1 MLRYHMAVVTRDN
14 ALKREV
20 QRVTAATGSTA
31 DFVADA
37 GALDAKKPLNLAI
50 FDARSDLPSK
60 SFFDRVPRESRIQ
73 YILQGDTLIER
84 ISLLREPRVTSLL
97 CHDARFD
104 DDEFIASAT
113 KALRGEVFG
122 LQKYFPW
129 GVTTFSMQV
138 KNYEEKGRA
147 ISIMLH
153 FAKLAGVRGPVRDR
167 IGMVCEEL
175 MMNALYHAPVTAD
188 GKELFA
194 GKSPKELAQMTEV
207 PPIQVQYGC
216 SGRYFGV
223 AVRDGGGSLTRER
236 LLEYLLRAKSGPHIE
251 TKTTGAGLGLV
262 SVLKTCSKLIFNLDP
277 GYSSEVIALFDM
289 ELFAKGKVGARSLH
303 LFTETSAP
311 EPEEQEAGQ
320 DRGDEPVP
328 DVRPRGAWILAALL
342 GAVLAA
348 LVTAYVMR
356 SGKGGPPKVT
366 VMVEPAAGATVTV
379 DRRPVQ
385 PGAAI
390 SVPKGAGP
398 LQVQVDSP
406 GFQPWT
412 ATIPRDRLG
421 TDAHVH
427 VKLVPLPSAAET
439 PDGPPRRRGAGGSQ
453 P

>member
-31 DFVADA
+31 DFVTDP
-37 GALDAKKPLNLAI
+37 GGIDTKKAVHLAI
-50 FDARSDLPSK
+50 FDARTDLPPR
-60 SFFDRVPRESRIQ
+60 SFFDRVPRDARIQ
-73 YILQGDTLIER
+73 YVLQGDALVER

-129 GVTTFSMQV
+129 GVTTFSMQI

-147 ISIMLH
+147 IAIMLH

-175 MMNALYHAPVTAD
+175 MMNALYHAPVGAD
-188 GKELFA
+188 GNEMFA
-194 GKSPKELAQMTEV
+194 GKSPKELAQLAEV
-207 PPIQVQYGC
+207 PAIQVQYGC

-223 AVRDGGGSLTRER
+223 SVRDGGGSLSRER

-251 TKTTGAGLGLV
+251 NKTTGAGLGLV
-262 SVLKTCSKLIFNLDP
+262 SVLKTCSKLVFNLDP

-303 LFTETSAP
+303 LFTEAP
-311 EPEEQEAGQ
+311 QPAEEEESQAADEGRRAGPAAGGGS
-320 DRGDEPVP
+320 R
-328 DVRPRGAWILAALL
+328 AWLFAAVL

-348 LVTAYVMR
+348 MITVYVMR
-356 SGKGGPPKVT
+356 RGKHPPQLTVDVQPATASITLDGRPISPGKAVT
-366 VMVEPAAGATVTV
+366 VPSGAKVLKLRVEQTGFEAWTTELPRSQLGSDTRIRVNLLPTPPPESAG
-379 DRRPVQ
+379 
-385 PGAAI
+385 G
-390 SVPKGAGP
+390 G
-398 LQVQVDSP
+398 
-406 GFQPWT
+406 
-412 ATIPRDRLG
+412 
-421 TDAHVH
+421 
-427 VKLVPLPSAAET
+427 
-439 PDGPPRRRGAGGSQ
+439 PRRRTPRDAV